1 MGANKKIN
9 IGVIGVGYLGSYHV
23 AQYQQL
29 KNINFVGCHD
39 IDKKKL
45 DDIRKKNGVKT
56 FDRLDELLTLCD
68 AVSIVTPT
76 LTHFKIGEQAI
87 LSDCHILIEKPITQ
101 NIKEADILL
110 TLATKNNKIIQVG
123 HIERFNPAFYTLK
136 TKNID
141 PLFVESHRIAPFNIR
156 GIDVDVILDL
166 MIHDIDILLALVQSP
181 VKDIRGSGVSVL
193 SETFDTVNAR
203 IEFENDCIANLTAS
217 RIAQKKIRKFR
228 FFEKNSYT
236 TVDFLNPSI
245 ERYVLDN
252 KKPSNQN
259 SLLVM
264 NHKDK
269 YITYDKVTIKPHN
282 ALKKELS
289 HFVQCVEESINPIVD
304 GYSGYNA
311 LKLAI
316 EIQNYIKNNSKK

>member
-1 MGANKKIN
+1 MGAKKKIN
-9 IGVIGVGYLGSYHV
+9 VGVIGVGYLGSYHV
-23 AQYQQL
+23 EQYQQL

-39 IDKKKL
+39 IDSKKL
-45 DDIRKKNGVKT
+45 DHIQKKYNVKT
-56 FDRLDELLTLCD
+56 FEKLDELLLLCD

-76 LTHFKIGEQAI
+76 VTHFKIGQEAI
-87 LSDCHILIEKPITQ
+87 LANCHVLIEKPITQ
-101 NIKEADILL
+101 NIKEANMLL

-136 TKNID
+136 TKNIA

-193 SETFDTVNAR
+193 SENFDTVNAR
-203 IEFENDCIANLTAS
+203 IEFKNGCVANLTAS
-217 RIAQKKIRKFR
+217 RIAQKQIRKFR
-228 FFEKNSYT
+228 FFENNSYT

-245 ERYVLDN
+245 ERYVLN
-252 KKPSNQN
+252 KKKPNNKN
-259 SLLVM
+259 SVLIM

-269 YITYDKVTIKPHN
+269 YITYDKIKIKPHN

-289 HFVQCVEESINPIVD
+289 HFVECVLESINPIVD
-304 GYSGYNA
+304 GSSGYNA
-311 LKLAI
+311 LKLAV
-316 EIQNYIKNNSKK
+316 EIQNYIKK